1 LKRLLLWAPACAYMA
16 LIFFASSVPGDEL
29 PGHFW
34 DKGAHLIV
42 YAGLGVLFLL
52 PLAAARLSQV
62 TTKAA
67 GIAILLSTLHGMFDE
82 VHQAYTPGR
91 SPDVRDVVADALGA
105 AAGVAAVLIL
115 RALLSSRRGRSQRDH
130 HEETELN

>member
-1 LKRLLLWAPACAYMA
+1 MA

-34 DKGAHLIV
+34 DKGVHFLV
-42 YAGLGVLFLL
+42 YGGLGALFLL

-62 TTKAA
+62 TQKSAW
-67 GIAILLSTLHGMFDE
+67 IAVLLSTLHGVFDE
-82 VHQAYTPGR
+82 VHQAFTPGR
-91 SPDVRDVVADALGA
+91 SPDTRDVVADALGA

-115 RALLSSRRGRSQRDH
+115 SAMWTRRRGRSQRDQ